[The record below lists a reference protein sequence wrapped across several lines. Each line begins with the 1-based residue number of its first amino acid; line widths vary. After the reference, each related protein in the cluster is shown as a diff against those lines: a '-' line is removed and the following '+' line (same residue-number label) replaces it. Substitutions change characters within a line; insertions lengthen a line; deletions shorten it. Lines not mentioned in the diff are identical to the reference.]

1 MPDYSADLPL
11 WGSALSQLDLPAR
24 LLDELGDWQQEFD
37 DNFDPHT
44 GWSSEVTKSTW
55 AQRAVTLEMDLRAEI
70 DGRATLSVDLWPL
83 E

>member
-11 WGSALSQLDLPAR
+11 WGGALSQLDLPAR

-44 GWSSEVTKSTW
+44 GWSSEVIKSTW

-70 DGRATLSVDLWPL
+70 DGRANLSVDLWPL

>member
-11 WGSALSQLDLPAR
+11 WGSALIQLDLPAR

-44 GWSSEVTKSTW
+44 GWSSEVTKSAW
-55 AQRAVTLEMDLRAEI
+55 AQRAVSLEMDLRAEI
-70 DGRATLSVDLWPL
+70 DGKATLSVDLWPL